1 MKCES
6 ENEAIVGAQRSQ
18 FKNHQLVRMNELI
31 KVVHTDKGNVEELS
45 PGWHM
50 DGASSIKG
58 GGSAE
63 ESGEE

>member
-1 MKCES
+1 MNDEHRCHLKCES
-6 ENEAIVGAQRSQ
+6 ENE
-18 FKNHQLVRMNELI
+18 
-31 KVVHTDKGNVEELS
+31 VVHTDKGNVEELS

>member
-18 FKNHQLVRMNELI
+18 FKSHQLVRMNELI
-31 KVVHTDKGNVEELS
+31 KVVHTDKGNVKGLS

-50 DGASSIKG
+50 DRASLIKAR
-58 GGSAE
+58 GGS
-63 ESGEE
+63 SKGEWG